1 MMAPTHIAVGLA
13 LATPLVFLAPEL
25 ASVGAL
31 AAIAGSLFPD
41 LDLLVGEHRRS
52 LHFPVYGWLLA
63 VPAVAVAA
71 IAPTPATL
79 AAALFLVAAA
89 LHPLVDLLGGTSEP
103 APWEFA
109 TDRGVYLHPAK
120 RWLAPTRWVRYDG
133 APEDLL
139 VAGLLSVPGLF
150 LFDETVRAVTVA
162 SLGVAVAY
170 TAVRKRIPQL
180 SGRFPGAV
188 LWVASVLLSRLR
200 R

>member
-1 MMAPTHIAVGLA
+1 MMAPTHVAVGVA
-13 LATPLVFLAPEL
+13 LAAPLAVLAPEL
-25 ASVGAL
+25 ASTGAV

-52 LHFPVYGWLLA
+52 LHAPVYGWLLA
-63 VPAVAVAA
+63 LPAVAVAVTVPG
-71 IAPTPATL
+71 PTTL

-109 TDRGVYLHPAK
+109 TDRGVYLHVTG

-139 VAGLLSVPGLF
+139 VAGVLSVPGLL
-150 LFDETVRAVTVA
+150 LFDGTVRAVTVA
-162 SLGVAVAY
+162 SLGVAVVY
-170 TAVRKRIPQL
+170 TAVRKRVPQL

-188 LWVASVLLSRLR
+188 LWAVSFLLSRLR